1 MVEDYLVLG
10 LRLGRHVDGL
20 VDAYFGPP
28 ELKERVDA
36 EDLVSPERLAADAVA
51 LAADAGSAWLRA
63 QLRGCE
69 TTARRLAGEPIGWA
83 EEVERCYGVPPARTD
98 DAEFAGAHEQLD
110 AVLPGDGD
118 LATRYRRW
126 TERQELPAEKLL
138 EAMTR
143 LADALRTR
151 TEELFGLPDG
161 ESTQLEAV
169 EDEPWAAFNYYLG
182 GRRSRVVVNTDLP
195 VHSFRL
201 PELVAHEL
209 YPGHH
214 VEHAW
219 KEALVVDEQG
229 DLTETIFLVGTP
241 QSTVSEG
248 IASLAPEIVGAA
260 SYAQAIY
267 DDLAVPYDAEIA
279 DGVVAARERLEGLA
293 VNAALLLHE
302 DGRSRDEVVDYL
314 ERWSLA
320 PREHAEK
327 RVEFITHPTW
337 RAYISSYTSGYELCK
352 QWVAGDVQRF
362 RRLLTEQLSTRDLEP
377 PTG

>member
-1 MVEDYLVLG
+1 M
-10 LRLGRHVDGL
+10 
-20 VDAYFGPP
+20 
-28 ELKERVDA
+28 
-36 EDLVSPERLAADAVA
+36 
-51 LAADAGSAWLRA
+51 
-63 QLRGCE
+63 
-69 TTARRLAGEPIGWA
+69 
-83 EEVERCYGVPPARTD
+83 
-98 DAEFAGAHEQLD
+98 
-110 AVLPGDGD
+110 LPGDGD

-126 TERQELPAEKLL
+126 TELQELPAEKLL

-195 VHSFRL
+195 VYSFRL

-279 DGVVAARERLEGLA
+279 DAVLAARERLEGLA

-352 QWVAGDVQRF
+352 RWVAGDVQRF
-362 RRLLTEQLSTRDLEP
+362 RRLLTEQLSTHDLEP
-377 PTG
+377 PTQ